1 MDIAMLEPRDVWK
14 HFLTICSIPHPS
26 HQEEALARALV
37 GWAQGKGL
45 STHIDA
51 ANNVVIRKPASA
63 GKEHAPGVI
72 LQAHLDMVPQ
82 AAAALGHDFTRDP
95 IKPRV
100 DPADPA
106 WVTATG
112 TTLGAD
118 DGIGVAMALAIL
130 EDKSL
135 AHGPLECLFTTD
147 EEDGMSGA
155 RAVEP
160 GVLSGKILLN
170 LDGEDDTELTI
181 GCAGSIR
188 TKAELSHAAEPAA
201 AGLVWFELTVGGLL
215 GGHSGVDIDKGR
227 ANATLILARVLSHS
241 GVPCSM
247 VSMTGG
253 TAANAIPRE
262 ARAVVGIPAGQEQA
276 FRASIDKETTV
287 IKKELAATDPGLAV
301 ALTPTAS
308 PAHRVLGQAGT
319 HSLLAVLLGMPNGL
333 LAMEPDMPGLIRTS
347 LNLGTLS
354 GEVKGD
360 AFALS
365 TMTLVRS
372 SSDADKEDL
381 GKRLE
386 KSLESAS
393 GMGWSVSH
401 KRQAESPAWS
411 PNTAS
416 PLLRQCT
423 EVYSA
428 LFGSAPRVSST
439 HGGLETGLFRPK
451 FPDWDQISLGPTI
464 RYPHSPDERV
474 EIASVARSY
483 RYVVELLRRL

>member
-1 MDIAMLEPRDVWK
+1 MDIATLEPRDVWK

-26 HQEEALARALV
+26 HHEEALAKALV
-37 GWAQGKGL
+37 AWAKGKGL

-51 ANNVVIRKPASA
+51 ANNVVIRKAASP
-63 GKEHAPGVI
+63 GKERSPCII

-82 AAAALGHDFTRDP
+82 AAAALGHDFTKDP

-106 WVTATG
+106 WITATG

-130 EDKSL
+130 EDHSL
-135 AHGPLECLFTTD
+135 VHGPLECLFTTD

-160 GVLSGKILLN
+160 GVLSGTILLN

-188 TKAELSHAAEPAA
+188 TKAELTHPAEPAA
-201 AGLVWFELTVGGLL
+201 TGLAWFELTVGGLL

-227 ANATLILARVLSHS
+227 ANATLLLARLMAHS

-247 VSMTGG
+247 ASMAGG

-262 ARAVVGIPAGQEQA
+262 ARALVGIQSGKELA
-276 FRASIDKETTV
+276 FRAAIDTETAA
-287 IKKELAATDPGLAV
+287 IRKELAATDPGFVV
-301 ALTPTAS
+301 ALVPSAT

-319 HSLLAVLLGMPNGL
+319 RSLLTMLLGMPNGL
-333 LAMEPDMPGLIRTS
+333 IAMEPDMPGLIRTS

-354 GEVKGD
+354 GAATGD
-360 AFALS
+360 TFALT

-372 SSDADKEDL
+372 SSDADKEAL

-386 KSLESAS
+386 TSIESAS
-393 GMGWSVSH
+393 GMGWNVSH

-416 PLLRQCT
+416 PLLKQCK

-451 FPDWDQISLGPTI
+451 FPSWDQISLGPTI

-474 EIASVARSY
+474 EIASVGRSY
-483 RYVVELLRRL
+483 RFVVELLKRL

>member
-1 MDIAMLEPRDVWK
+1 MDIATLEPRDVWR
-14 HFLTICSIPHPS
+14 HFMTICSIPHPS
-26 HQEEALARALV
+26 HHEEALANAIV
-37 GWAQGKGL
+37 TWARDKGL
-45 STHIDA
+45 STNTDA
-51 ANNVVIRKPASA
+51 AHNVVIRKTASP
-63 GKEHAPGVI
+63 GKERSPGII

-82 AAAALGHDFTRDP
+82 AASSLGHDFTKDP
-95 IKPRV
+95 IRPRI

-106 WVTATG
+106 WITATG

-118 DGIGVAMALAIL
+118 NGIGVAMALGIL
-130 EDKSL
+130 EDSSIV
-135 AHGPLECLFTTD
+135 HGPLECLFTTD

-160 GVLSGKILLN
+160 GMLSGKILLN
-170 LDGEDDTELTI
+170 LDGEDDNELTI

-188 TKAELSHAAEPAA
+188 TSAELSHPTEPV
-201 AGLVWFELTVGGLL
+201 GIGQSWFEVIVSGLL

-227 ANATLILARVLSHS
+227 ANATLILARLIATS
-241 GVPCSM
+241 GIPCSLA
-247 VSMTGG
+247 SMSGG

-262 ARAVVGIPAGQEQA
+262 ARAVIGIGAGEEKSLRSA
-276 FRASIDKETTV
+276 MEKEAAV
-287 IKKELAATDPGLAV
+287 IKAELEATDPGLVVNIA
-301 ALTPTAS
+301 AAATPT
-308 PAHRVLGQAGT
+308 HRMLGQAGT
-319 HSLLAVLLGMPNGL
+319 RSLLSVLLGMPNGL
-333 LAMEPDMPGLIRTS
+333 IAMEPDMPDLIRTS

-354 GEVKGD
+354 GNTTGELFTL
-360 AFALS
+360 A

-372 SSDADKEDL
+372 SSDTDKEAL

-386 KSLESAS
+386 SALESAS
-393 GMGWSVSH
+393 TMGWTVSH

-416 PLLRQCT
+416 PLLKQCK
-423 EVYSA
+423 EVYST

-451 FPDWDQISLGPTI
+451 FPSWDQISLGPTI

-483 RYVVELLRRL
+483 RFVVELLKRL

>member
-1 MDIAMLEPRDVWK
+1 MDIATLEPRDVWK

-26 HQEEALARALV
+26 HHEEALAKALV
-37 GWAQGKGL
+37 SWAQGKGL
-45 STHIDA
+45 STHTDA
-51 ANNVVIRKPASA
+51 AHNVIIQKPASP
-63 GKEHAPGVI
+63 GKERSPGII

-82 AAAALGHDFTRDP
+82 AAAALGHDFLKDP
-95 IKPRV
+95 IRPRI

-106 WVTATG
+106 WITATG

-130 EDKSL
+130 EDTSL
-135 AHGPLECLFTTD
+135 VHGPLECLFTTD

-188 TKAELSHAAEPAA
+188 TKAELTHPVEPAA
-201 AGLVWFELTVGGLL
+201 AGLAWFELSVGGLL

-227 ANATLILARVLSHS
+227 ANATLLLARLIATS
-241 GVPCSM
+241 GIPCSM
-247 VSMTGG
+247 AAMSGG

-262 ARAVVGIPAGQEQA
+262 ARAIVGMQSGEEQA
-276 FRASIDKETTV
+276 FRSAIDREAAA
-287 IKKELAATDPGLAV
+287 IKKELAAGDPGIVV
-301 ALTPTAS
+301 ALAPAAT

-319 HSLLAVLLGMPNGL
+319 RSLLSMLLGMPNGL
-333 LAMEPDMPGLIRTS
+333 IAMEPDMPGLIRTS

-354 GEVKGD
+354 GTVTGD
-360 AFALS
+360 VFALS

-372 SSDADKEDL
+372 SSDADKEAL

-386 KSLESAS
+386 SSIEAALS
-393 GMGWSVSH
+393 MGWSVSH

-416 PLLRQCT
+416 PLLRQCK
-423 EVYSA
+423 EVYTA

-451 FPDWDQISLGPTI
+451 FPAWDQISIGPTI
-464 RYPHSPDERV
+464 HYPHSPDERV

-483 RYVVELLRRL
+483 RFVVELLKRL